1 MKYLLILTLSV
12 STLYSQNRPPIAN
25 DDSTDTGSVNCLA
38 NDSDPDNDALR
49 ILDYQIDGNKYYP
62 TSPKTNFKRS
72 TPIGNIIFKSDGTV
86 IYDSIATIM
95 YRISDGNYGVDTAY
109 IKFYKAKPIPGDTS
123 KFIHSNT
130 AWFGWEHKVNCT
142 NNPNGQIK
150 VSVQDGK
157 GGPTLEGVLKPN
169 DWVYVKEP
177 SGVQH
182 SFIIPHNL
190 AVLIENEGCRE

>member
-25 DDSTDTGSVNCLA
+25 DDSTATNQINCLT
-38 NDSDPDNDALR
+38 NDSDPDGDNLR
-49 ILDYQIDGNKYYP
+49 ILDYTIKGVKYSVRNSSRE
-62 TSPKTNFKRS
+62 T
-72 TPIGNIIFKSDGTV
+72 GLGTV
-86 IYDSIATIM
+86 TFNSSGDVTCDSIGEIM
-95 YRISDGNYGVDTAY
+95 YRISDGNRGVDTAY
-109 IKFYKAKPIPGDTS
+109 ITFYKSKPIPGDTS